1 MMNDI
6 LVYGCDQEEH
16 NSRLMAV
23 LERLKQAG
31 VTLNKDKC
39 SFLIDRVTFLAHV
52 IDKGGVHPDPRKV
65 EAIQFMTS
73 SRSPSD
79 VRRFLGMVIVLS

>member
-1 MMNDI
+1 MMDDI
-6 LVYGCDQEEH
+6 LVYDCDQEEH

-39 SFLIDRVTFLAHV
+39 SFSVDRVTFLGHV
-52 IDKGGVHPDPRKV
+52 IDKAGVHPDPKKV
-65 EAIQFMTS
+65 EAIQLMTS
-73 SRSPSD
+73 PRSPSD
-79 VRRFLGMVIVLS
+79 VRRFLAWLLS